1 MRFEGEPPTLA
12 EGVRY
17 IELRRNGIRFENSHG
32 VRAISYE
39 DIEATVVLPSGKV
52 ELRFKGRDMFGRPN
66 EQIVRLTVRDRES
79 FATELDTRVKAVKG
93 ASLGNSRAPM

>member
-1 MRFEGEPPTLA
+1 MYE
-12 EGVRY
+12 
-17 IELRRNGIRFENSHG
+17 HG
-32 VRAISYE
+32 VRAIPYAG
-39 DIEATVVLPSGKV
+39 IESATIVPTGDV

-79 FATELDTRVKAVKG
+79 FATELDTRVMAVKG